1 VSGCIGFVRE
11 PGPRLFVTYDRS
23 PSPAKSMFTSSD
35 RTWPLPRGKPLTSAF
50 TLPLVGANG
59 PQPATAVTSRERRT
73 GPRPLGAVRSSEHSR
88 SHFPRTKSLH
98 PPGRTGTARG
108 LAATVVRAGIISSRR
123 GSGHLANQAVRTP
136 GPPCQ
141 ARWAY
146 WRVCRQPRGDSRGSR
161 SLARRARQTHM
172 GGAGQDRH
180 GPRPRLSEPI
190 RDHWRTS

>member
-98 PPGRTGTARG
+98 
-108 LAATVVRAGIISSRR
+108 LS
-123 GSGHLANQAVRTP
+123 
-136 GPPCQ
+136 
-141 ARWAY
+141 
-146 WRVCRQPRGDSRGSR
+146 
-161 SLARRARQTHM
+161 SLAESCPVSANL
-172 GGAGQDRH
+172 ACSAF
-180 GPRPRLSEPI
+180 LS
-190 RDHWRTS
+190 H